1 MRSKIRSYFLRLGK
15 NNLILTDLVRC
26 KGEEIDKINE
36 FEFASAG
43 MLSIDEN
50 DEVDHT
56 IKAEINHQVKLFI
69 QNKYYT
75 VRLLS
80 SALVFL
86 ALYLFCSLV
95 IRDPIPMLDELAI
108 ATAGAIGLWLYMNK
122 REGNGAYAVKIRLDL
137 EELYHN
143 KSNLQLEFLEK
154 LEAYLYDLNSRYDS
168 LTLCDILAKNE
179 KEVLLPELKIE
190 TSSEAES
197 FKVLLADYLKHHSS
211 LSSLYKRIKAN
222 DRADKQLAATLINAE
237 MRGENLLLLAL
248 CVVLL

>member
-75 VRLLS
+75 VRLS
-80 SALVFL
+80 Q
-86 ALYLFCSLV
+86 
-95 IRDPIPMLDELAI
+95 R
-108 ATAGAIGLWLYMNK
+108 
-122 REGNGAYAVKIRLDL
+122 
-137 EELYHN
+137 
-143 KSNLQLEFLEK
+143 
-154 LEAYLYDLNSRYDS
+154 
-168 LTLCDILAKNE
+168 
-179 KEVLLPELKIE
+179 
-190 TSSEAES
+190 
-197 FKVLLADYLKHHSS
+197 
-211 LSSLYKRIKAN
+211 
-222 DRADKQLAATLINAE
+222 
-237 MRGENLLLLAL
+237 
-248 CVVLL
+248 